1 VKISAVDVL
10 LVETPRAV
18 IDGSGARL
26 GGLGDLPVVVAR
38 VRTDTGLEGL
48 GHAISLQPE
57 FRKTLATAV
66 REIGDMLIGEDP
78 TRPEQVMRKIMYPAN
93 WIGPGGVLNI
103 AASAF
108 DVALWDIMGKVAG
121 LPLWRLLGGTTN
133 RPAAYDSGTL
143 LSNVD
148 ALQAA
153 AAMAVA
159 KGHRALKMRPG
170 PTMHGDMAAIV
181 RRVRS
186 VREAIGPDVALMLDV
201 NQSWTPARAI
211 QVGRRLEECE
221 LAWIEDP
228 VPMQDIRGQADVAR
242 SLDVPICAG
251 EYHYG
256 LAPLLALLQ
265 ERAADVLMIDLMR
278 VGGITQFRKAA
289 GLAEAF
295 GVPVASHLLPEVFAH
310 LIAAVP
316 NGYIVEYMPWTEPI
330 FTGLPELKDGR
341 LVLSE
346 RPGHGLSLDNAYLR
360 AHGTCS

>member
-1 VKISAVDVL
+1 VKITAVDVL
-10 LVETPRAV
+10 LVQTERTV
-18 IDGSGARL
+18 IGTDGARL
-26 GGLGDLPVVVAR
+26 GGLADLPVVVVR
-38 VRTDTGLEGL
+38 VRTDDGLEGL
-48 GHAISLQPE
+48 GHAVSLQEE

-66 REIGDMLIGEDP
+66 REIGDVLIGEDP
-78 TRPEQVMRKIMYPAN
+78 TRPEQVMGKIIYPAN

-108 DVALWDIMGKVAG
+108 DVALWDIIGKAAG
-121 LPLWRLLGGTTN
+121 LPLWRLLGGASD
-133 RPAAYDSGTL
+133 RPAVYDSGTL

-148 ALQAA
+148 ALQDA

-159 KGHRALKMRPG
+159 RGHRALKMRPG
-170 PTMHGDMAAIV
+170 PTLHGDAAGIV
-181 RRVRS
+181 RRVQS
-186 VREAIGPDVALMLDV
+186 VREAIGPDIALMLDV

-211 QVGRRLEECE
+211 QVGRRLEACE

-228 VPMQDIRGQADVAR
+228 APMHDVRGQAEVAR
-242 SLDVPICAG
+242 CLDVPICAG

-265 ERAADVLMIDLMR
+265 ERAVDILMVDLMR
-278 VGGITQFRKAA
+278 IGGITQFRKAA

-310 LIAAVP
+310 LIAAIP
-316 NGYIVEYMPWTEPI
+316 NGYIVEGMPWTEPI
-330 FTGLPELKDGR
+330 FTGLPELENGR

-346 RPGHGLSLDNAYLR
+346 RPGHGLSLDEAYLR
-360 AHGTCS
+360 AHGSRP

>member
-1 VKISAVDVL
+1 MKIAAVDVL
-10 LVETPRAV
+10 MVETPRAV
-18 IDGSGARL
+18 TGEGGERL
-26 GGLGDLPVVVAR
+26 GGLGDVPVAVVR
-38 VRTDTGLEGL
+38 VRTDAGIEGI
-48 GHAISLQPE
+48 GHAITLQPE
-57 FRKTLATAV
+57 FRKTLAAAV
-66 REIGDMLIGEDP
+66 RDIGDVLIGEDP
-78 TRPEQVMRKIMYPAN
+78 TRPEQAMRKIMYPAN

-108 DVALWDIMGKVAG
+108 DIALWDIVGKVAG
-121 LPLWRLLGGTTN
+121 LPLWRLLGGTTS
-133 RPAAYDSGTL
+133 RPAVYDSGTL

-148 ALQAA
+148 ALQDA

-159 KGHRALKMRPG
+159 RGHRALKMRPG
-170 PTMHGDMAAIV
+170 PTMHGDMAGIV
-181 RRVRS
+181 RRVEA
-186 VREAIGPDVALMLDV
+186 VREAIGPGIALMLDV

-211 QVGRRLEECE
+211 QVGRRLDGSE

-228 VPMQDIRGQADVAR
+228 VAMHDIRGQAEVAR

-256 LAPLLALLQ
+256 LPPLLALLQ
-265 ERAADVLMIDLMR
+265 ERACDILMIDLMR

-295 GVPVASHLLPEVFAH
+295 GIPLASHLIPEVFAH

-346 RPGHGLSLDNAYLR
+346 RPGHGLSLDDAYLR
-360 AHGTCS
+360 EHGIRP